1 MKGRKHIEPV
11 VVTGSPTPLHLI
23 KPAQV
28 PKKPICDASEKEK
41 QKLYGI
47 LNLEEAME
55 YLERNHYC

>member
-11 VVTGSPTPLHLI
+11 VVTGSPVPLHLI
-23 KPAQV
+23 KPAPT
-28 PKKPICDASEKEK
+28 PKKPICDADEKEK

-47 LNLEEAME
+47 LNFEEAME